1 MGRSPRYRTQRDG
14 VLVVDK
20 PVGVSSADVVRAV
33 RFGAGDCKT
42 GHAGTLDPLA
52 SGVLVCCLGA
62 ATKLSDRLMAGV
74 KAYETEVDLA
84 AFTTTD
90 DREGERAEVAIDPG
104 GRPDAARLREALSG
118 FVGVI
123 DQTPPAYSAAHVGG
137 RRAYALA
144 RRGEAVELEPRR
156 VRIDAIDLV
165 SLDWPIARLVVTC
178 GKGVYIRSLA
188 RDLGVAMGTG
198 GHLASLRRTRVGPFT
213 IEGARPMSTIEP
225 DSLVDDDLLSMARV
239 EAMLAAAADDQSSSG
254 GALP

>member
-1 MGRSPRYRTQRDG
+1 MGRSPRYRTKRDG
-14 VLVVDK
+14 VLVIDK
-20 PVGVSSADVVRAV
+20 PVGVTSADVVRAV

-52 SGVLVCCLGA
+52 SGVLVCCLGV
-62 ATKLSDRLMAGV
+62 ATKLSERLMAGV
-74 KAYETEVDLA
+74 KVYETEVDLS

-90 DREGERAEVAIDPG
+90 DREGERTDVEIPEADRPG
-104 GRPDAARLREALSG
+104 TQRVRAALHR
-118 FVGVI
+118 FIGVTE
-123 DQTPPAYSAAHVGG
+123 QVPPAYSAAHVGG

-165 SLDWPIARLVVTC
+165 SFAWPIARLVVTC

-188 RDLGVAMGTG
+188 RDLGEALGTG

-213 IEGARPMSTIEP
+213 VDTARPLSSIDRDT
-225 DSLVDDDLLSMARV
+225 LGDDDLMPIAEV
-239 EAMLAAAADDQSSSG
+239 EAMLADPRVG
-254 GALP
+254 G